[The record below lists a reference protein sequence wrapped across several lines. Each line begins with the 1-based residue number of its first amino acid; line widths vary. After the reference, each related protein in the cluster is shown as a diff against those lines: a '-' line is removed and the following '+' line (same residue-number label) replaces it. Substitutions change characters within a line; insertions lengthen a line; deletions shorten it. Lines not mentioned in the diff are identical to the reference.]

1 MKGSK
6 IVSIFIIMFVII
18 SMSGISAVQKTGK
31 KSPLKKPVNN
41 SFKNISDSNLLY
53 NYDPQNRRDPFYD
66 LLKGLKAAKKKVQK
80 GVKPFYI
87 TEIQLTG
94 IIGFKGQYSAMV
106 VTPEGEAY
114 SIKKGDKLMDGVV
127 EEVGADYVKFI
138 QVLKSPI
145 MLKKTREIIKR
156 INIDENSKE

>member
-6 IVSIFIIMFVII
+6 IVSIFVMLIFL
-18 SMSGISAVQKTGK
+18 SMSGVSAVQKTEK
-31 KSPLKKPVNN
+31 KAPIEKPANN

-127 EEVGADYVKFI
+127 EEVRADYVKFI

>member
-1 MKGSK
+1 MGKK
-6 IVSIFIIMFVII
+6 KFIVIFIILFLMVSVF
-18 SMSGISAVQKTGK
+18 SFSQKEKAKVNTLNK
-31 KSPLKKPVNN
+31 TEPVK
-41 SFKNISDSNLLY
+41 SFKKISDSNLLY
-53 NYDPQNRRDPFYD
+53 NYNPQNRRDPFYD

-94 IIGFKGQYSAMV
+94 IIGFKGSYAAMV
-106 VTPEGEAY
+106 VTPEGDAY
-114 SIKKGDKLMDGVV
+114 SIREGDKLMDGVV
-127 EEVGADYVKFI
+127 EKVGPDYVKFI
-138 QVLKSPI
+138 QILKSPI